1 MYIYNQINQIMS
13 ASNNYTE
20 TSRTI
25 NSGFLLN
32 EQEFRRLIE
41 IIIEQFE
48 KIEDKSTPDFKF
60 IIKNFN
66 GFVIETH
73 DLDFILKM
81 ENDGSSQ
88 IIDLEINSVSKSL
101 QNTIIIL
108 FSNNFSDRTKEDKSI
123 RYSIKSENRDW
134 AMISSSLID
143 DRLNKI
149 NINNK
154 AFTFT
159 RRLLL
164 SLTTL
169 LMIGMLTYLMFN
181 LNSIETKN
189 VNTLKVLKNLE
200 FKLNHNENIN
210 FVKALIEVERSKI
223 NNNQDI
229 AFFGKTK
236 YFMWVIIPFLFIM
249 TFFDSVKKIII
260 KYFPNRIFY
269 WGDYIDKYDKIIKR
283 RNIFIG
289 FVFITLF
296 ISIVV
301 NLFSN
306 FLWAQIVK

>member
-1 MYIYNQINQIMS
+1 MS